1 MPVYKDKQRKTWY
14 VKYSVTTDGKRKQVL
29 KRGFEKKSDALDW
42 EASQRGKVETPD
54 SMKFS
59 ALADKYFAYNKPKTR
74 TEEAQTAMM
83 KKYFTLY
90 ETPLNRIK
98 KADLLDWYIQFTA
111 KDLKPSTMNLCIG
124 LVRSVFKFGA
134 DFYEL
139 PNPSAILKR
148 VKQPPR
154 APTVWS
160 PEQFAV
166 FLKAVDQPLFYVLFS
181 FIYYTGVRK
190 SEALSLRK
198 SDFTDS
204 TVHVRGTKTEGS
216 DRVLNLAPSLSAILK
231 PVLASLENDEELVF
245 PVPTTTLQYYFRLY
259 TAKAGL
265 PPIRIHDL
273 RHSFATN
280 MIGHGANIVAVSK
293 YLGHASINQTLKT
306 YAHLLKKADDE
317 MVSMINGIMTVSQP
331 SKSA

>member
-1 MPVYKDKQRKTWY
+1 MPVYKDTKRKTWY

-42 EASQRGKVETPD
+42 EASQRGKTETPD

-59 ALADKYFAYNKPKTR
+59 ELAEKYFAYNKPNQRSET
-74 TEEAQTAMM
+74 TQTAIM
-83 KKYFTLY
+83 KKYFTYY
-90 ETPLNRIK
+90 EKPLNRIK
-98 KADLLDWYIQFTA
+98 KADLLDWYIDFTA

-166 FLKAVDQPLFYVLFS
+166 FLKAVDQPLFYVLFA

-231 PVLASLENDEELVF
+231 PVLDALENDEELVF

-265 PPIRIHDL
+265 PAIRIHDL

-280 MIGHGANIVAVSK
+280 LIGNGANIVAVSK

-317 MVSMINGIMTVSQP
+317 MVSMINGIIEVSQP

>member
-1 MPVYKDKQRKTWY
+1 MPVYKDTKRKTWY

-42 EASQRGKVETPD
+42 EASQRGKQEQPD

-59 ALADKYFAYNKPKTR
+59 ALADKYFAYNKPKDR
-74 TEEAQTAMM
+74 TETAQTNML

-90 ETPLNRIK
+90 DVPLSRIK

-124 LVRSVFKFGA
+124 VVRSVFKFGY

-160 PEQFAV
+160 PEQFSQ
-166 FLKAVDQPLFYVLFS
+166 FLGVVDQPLFYALFA

-190 SEALSLRK
+190 AEALSLRK
-198 SDFTDS
+198 ADFTDN

-216 DRVLNLAPSLSAILK
+216 DRVLTLAPSLCAILS
-231 PVLASLENDEELVF
+231 PVLEALESDDDLVF
-245 PVPTTTLQYYFRLY
+245 PMSSVTMHSYFQAY
-259 TAKAGL
+259 TAKSGL

-293 YLGHASINQTLKT
+293 YLGHSSINQTLKT

-317 MVSMINGIMTVSQP
+317 MVDMINGIMTVSQP
-331 SKSA
+331 SQSA